1 LYRLDRKLQEFGL
14 SPLAS
19 EDFEYTAH
27 QLMFGV
33 IRLAVEQDEK
43 EHQHYV
49 MTHLPESV
57 SEASMDLLTQPE
69 NPYLMETK
77 VFEELISLV
86 IDLRRMN
93 AMTNNLQLRFLL
105 EEEQDGAN
113 KRMYQ
118 EQVSQLAKLI
128 HGLDQAK
135 RKLSSKRQV

>member
-1 LYRLDRKLQEFGL
+1 
-14 SPLAS
+14 
-19 EDFEYTAH
+19 
-27 QLMFGV
+27 
-33 IRLAVEQDEK
+33 LAVEQDEK

-49 MTHLPESV
+49 MTHLPETISDV
-57 SEASMDLLTQPE
+57 SRDLLAQSE
-69 NPYLMETK
+69 NPEHVENK
-77 VFEELISLV
+77 VFEELISMV

-128 HGLDQAK
+128 YSLDQAK
-135 RKLSSKRQV
+135 RKLSSKRQM